1 MKWCGVWASLPN
13 NLGYRRKR
21 GTNGTGL
28 ARSSQMLRLHWESL
42 GAKALLSQLLY
53 VFETYR
59 YKKLIIKKGQAQP
72 WA

>member
-1 MKWCGVWASLPN
+1 
-13 NLGYRRKR
+13 
-21 GTNGTGL
+21 
-28 ARSSQMLRLHWESL
+28 MLRLHWESL